1 MELKGVAFSAAGF
14 SGFIHLGV
22 LEVLQTSGVL
32 NHTTRFVGTSAGS
45 IIATLAALG
54 VPAKEVSRSII
65 ERRMDFEKVL
75 DVSII
80 RFLESLG
87 LSDGKCLFEEVE
99 SFVNLGWRPGEER
112 TFASLRARGVQL
124 RLFGTSL
131 DKGNVLVFD
140 NVHTPDML
148 VMDAIRI
155 SCSIPF
161 LLPFCKHH
169 GEICVDGAVFKYFP
183 IEDLSDL
190 GDDEKLGV
198 CILGTNQ
205 NVGQKLSLYGYICML
220 LAAVLRLRS
229 DCGEMVHTLCIKSDP
244 KKALPDA
251 NEIAEMVAIGRDSMR
266 AYLERRA
273 KTKVD

>member
-1 MELKGVAFSAAGF
+1 MGIKEVAFSAAGF

-22 LEVLQTSGVL
+22 LEVLQTSGAL
-32 NHTTRFVGTSAGS
+32 DETTRFVGTSAGS

-54 VPAKEVSRSII
+54 VPAKDVSRSII

-87 LSDGKCLFEEVE
+87 LSDGKRLFEEVE
-99 SFVNLGWRPGEER
+99 FYVNMGWRPGEER
-112 TFASLRARGVQL
+112 TFASLSARGVQL

-140 NVHTPDML
+140 SIHTPDML

-155 SCSIPF
+155 SCSLPF

-169 GEICVDGAVFKYFP
+169 GEICVDGAIFKYFP
-183 IEDLSDL
+183 IEELSDL

-198 CILGTNQ
+198 CILCTNQ
-205 NVGQKLSLYGYICML
+205 NVGQKPSLYGYICML
-220 LAAVLRLRS
+220 LATILRLRA
-229 DCGEMVHTLCIKSDP
+229 DCGDMVHTLCIKSDP
-244 KKALPDA
+244 KRALPDA
-251 NEIAEMVAIGRDSMR
+251 KEIAEMVTTGRELMS
-266 AYLERRA
+266 AFWERRA